1 MSEQGYR
8 IPKPEERI
16 QEANKKISKAICLI
30 QSAQEFD
37 LEFAFKDTDWNDE
50 VRDDIDKALK
60 YLSYVTAT
68 FNLWNEDLDK
78 ND

>member
-8 IPKPEERI
+8 KPTPEERI

-30 QSAQEFD
+30 QSAQEID

-68 FNLWNEDLDK
+68 LTLWDEDLK
-78 ND
+78 END

>member
-8 IPKPEERI
+8 IPTPEERI

-60 YLSYVTAT
+60 YLSYATAT
-68 FNLWNEDLDK
+68 FTLWNEDLDK
-78 ND
+78 DA

>member
-8 IPKPEERI
+8 IPTPEERI
-16 QEANKKISKAICLI
+16 QEANKKISQAICLI

-37 LEFAFKDTDWNDE
+37 LEFAFKETDWNDE

-78 ND
+78 DD